1 MRVLFQWL
9 VTSSIVGFGVAS
21 IAACSSEE
29 GSRPPFDD
37 VDVTGRDVN
46 PDGIAYPTDDW
57 GARPRNGTTPGQ
69 RLPNFS
75 FQGYPDSKQDDGL
88 QVVSFADFYDPSQ
101 QRHKVMYLVA
111 VVAWCPHCQAET
123 RAIAANSSA
132 FRANGVQVVQT
143 VMEGAERGRPLSL
156 VDVDE
161 WVDTMGTDFTVLIDV
176 NAKRLGSVA
185 DIEGVPW
192 NALVDTRS
200 MEVLAVTVGELVDVP
215 GYVDLGLT
223 WVATHEARP

>member
-1 MRVLFQWL
+1 MRIPLQWL
-9 VTSSIVGFGVAS
+9 VTSLALGLGVS
-21 IAACSSEE
+21 SFAACSSKEPPP
-29 GSRPPFDD
+29 PPFDD

-57 GARPRNGTTPGQ
+57 GARPRNGTNPGQ

-75 FQGYPDSKQDDGL
+75 FQGYPDSKRGDGL

-101 QRHKVMYLVA
+101 QRHRLMYLVI

-123 RAIAANSSA
+123 RAIVANSSE

-143 VMEGAERGRPLSL
+143 MIEGAVPGRPLSL
-156 VDVDE
+156 VDVDA
-161 WVDTMGTDFTVLIDV
+161 WMDTMATDFTVLIDV
-176 NAKRLGSVA
+176 NAKRLASVA
-185 DIEGVPW
+185 DIAGVPW

-200 MEVLAVTVGELVDVP
+200 MEVLAVTVGEIVDVS
-215 GYVDLGLT
+215 GYVDKGLT

>member
-1 MRVLFQWL
+1 MRVPLPWL
-9 VTSSIVGFGVAS
+9 SIVGLGVAS
-21 IAACSSEE
+21 LACSSEE
-29 GSRPPFDD
+29 DAPPAFDD

-46 PDGIAYPTDDW
+46 PDGMPYPTDDW
-57 GARPRNGTTPGQ
+57 GVRPREGTTPGQ

-75 FQGYPDSKQDDGL
+75 FQGYPDSKREEGL
-88 QVVSFADFYDPSQ
+88 QVVSFADFYDPVQ
-101 QRHKVMYLVA
+101 QRHRLMVLVA

-123 RAIAANSSA
+123 RAIVADQSA
-132 FRANGVQVVQT
+132 FRTDGVQVVQT

-156 VDVDE
+156 VDVDG
-161 WVDTMGTDFTVLIDV
+161 WMDAMGTDFTVLIDV
-176 NAKRLGSVA
+176 NGKRLGSVA

-200 MEVLAVTVGELVDVP
+200 MEVLAVTVGEIVDFP

-223 WVATHEARP
+223 WVQTHEARP